1 MTGSQYKNIIDWT
14 FKLDEKLKTS
24 ENRVV
29 IKRLLDNMGTSFPTV
44 SYEEALNIFKN
55 QNYLGWRNCP
65 VEDAQTYSN
74 LGIPTIAVDK
84 STVILIYPDATVS
97 NMSFEKGHDINKN
110 ESVKTYADLTEEQI
124 NNMNFF
130 SYRYGFEIEKNN
142 S

>member
-44 SYEEALNIFKN
+44 SYEKVLNIFKK

-74 LGIPTIAVDK
+74 LGIPTIAMDQ
-84 STVILIYPDATVS
+84 STVILIYPDSTVP
-97 NMSFEKGHDINKN
+97 NLSFEKEHDIIKN
-110 ESVKTYADLTEEQI
+110 ESVKTYAELTEEQRK
-124 NNMNFF
+124 NMKLF
-130 SYRYGFEIEKNN
+130 SYRYGFAIEKK
-142 S
+142 

>member
-14 FKLDEKLKTS
+14 FKLDEKLKTA

-65 VEDAQTYSN
+65 AENAQTYSN
-74 LGIPTIAVDK
+74 LGIPTIAMDK
-84 STVILIYPDATVS
+84 STVILIYPDSTVS
-97 NMSFEKGHDINKN
+97 NLSFEQGSDTIKKDD
-110 ESVKTYADLTEEQI
+110 VKTYIELTDEQKK
-124 NNMNFF
+124 NMMLF
-130 SYRYGFEIEKNN
+130 SYRYGFAIEKQ
-142 S
+142 